1 MCKMKRF
8 YKGIIFDLDGV
19 LCHTDHY
26 HYQAWK
32 MLADRLGIPFDE
44 TDNNR
49 LRGVSRMESLE
60 IILEKSD
67 QKYSQAQKQIFAEE
81 KNEAYKKLL
90 QQMKPSDI
98 PEEVRE
104 TLTLLKEHF
113 SLAVGSSSK
122 NTKLIL
128 QKTDMESY
136 FDAVA
141 DGNDIK
147 NSKPDPEVF
156 LVAAKRIHLSPD
168 ECLVVEDAKAGVDA
182 AVAGGFGCAGIGDVA
197 GYEAVDWP
205 LKDFA
210 DLKELAEKGE

>member
-1 MCKMKRF
+1 MMRT

-32 MLADRLGIPFDE
+32 KLADKLGIPFDE
-44 TDNNR
+44 TVNNR

-60 IILEKSD
+60 IILEKST
-67 QKYSQAQKQIFAEE
+67 KEYSQQEKLDFAEE
-81 KNEAYKKLL
+81 KNEEYKKLL
-90 QQMKPSDI
+90 QQMKPSDVS
-98 PEEVRE
+98 EEVRE
-104 TLTLLKEHF
+104 TLTLLKKNF

-128 QKTDMESY
+128 EKTDLGKY

-156 LVAAKRIHLSPD
+156 LVAAERIHLAPAD
-168 ECLVVEDAKAGVDA
+168 CLVVEDAKAGIDA
-182 AVAGGFGCAGIGDVA
+182 AVTGGFGCAGIGDAA
-197 GYEAVDWP
+197 GYDETDWP
-205 LKDFA
+205 LQSFA
-210 DLKELAEKGE
+210 DLQKLVKD

>member
-1 MCKMKRF
+1 MKRV
-8 YKGIIFDLDGV
+8 YKGIVFDLDGV

-32 MLADRLGIPFDE
+32 KLADRLGIPFDE
-44 TDNNR
+44 TVNNR

-60 IILEKSD
+60 IILEKSTRE
-67 QKYSQAQKQIFAEE
+67 YSQQEKLDFAEE
-81 KNEAYKKLL
+81 KNEEYKKLL

-98 PEEVRE
+98 SEEVRE
-104 TLTLLKEHF
+104 TLTLLKKDF

-128 QKTDMESY
+128 EKTDLGKY

-156 LVAAKRIHLSPD
+156 LVAAERIHLAPED
-168 ECLVVEDAKAGVDA
+168 CLVVEDAKAGVDA
-182 AVAGGFGCAGIGDVA
+182 AVAGGFDCAGIGDAA
-197 GYEAVDWP
+197 GYDKVDWP
-205 LKDFA
+205 LQSFG
-210 DLKELAEKGE
+210 DLKELAAY

>member
-1 MCKMKRF
+1 MRRA

-19 LCHTDHY
+19 LCHTDHF

-32 MLADRLGIPFDE
+32 KLADRLGIPFDE
-44 TDNNR
+44 TVNNR

-60 IILEKSD
+60 IILEKSTRD
-67 QKYSQAQKQIFAEE
+67 YSQQEKLDFAEE
-81 KNEAYKKLL
+81 KNEEYKKLL

-98 PEEVRE
+98 PEEVRD
-104 TLTLLKEHF
+104 TLTLLKKNF
-113 SLAVGSSSK
+113 LLAVGSSSK

-128 QKTDMESY
+128 EKTDLGKY

-156 LVAAKRIHLSPD
+156 LVAAKRIHLAPAD
-168 ECLVVEDAKAGVDA
+168 CLVVEDAKAGIDA
-182 AVAGGFGCAGIGDVA
+182 AVAGGFGCAGIGDAA
-197 GYEAVDWP
+197 GYDKTDWP
-205 LKDFA
+205 LHSFG
-210 DLKELAEKGE
+210 DLKELATY

>member
-1 MCKMKRF
+1 MMRT

-19 LCHTDHY
+19 LCHTDHF

-32 MLADRLGIPFDE
+32 MLADKLGIPFDE
-44 TDNNR
+44 TVNNR

-60 IILEKSD
+60 IILEKST
-67 QKYSQAQKQIFAEE
+67 KEYSQQEKLDFAEE
-81 KNEAYKKLL
+81 KNEEYKKLL

-98 PEEVRE
+98 SEEVRE
-104 TLTLLKEHF
+104 TLTLLKKEF

-128 QKTDMESY
+128 EKTDLGKY

-156 LVAAKRIHLSPD
+156 LVAAERIHLAPED
-168 ECLVVEDAKAGVDA
+168 CLVVEDAKAGIDA
-182 AVAGGFGCAGIGDVA
+182 AVAGGFGCAGIGDAA
-197 GYEAVDWP
+197 GYDEVDWP
-205 LKDFA
+205 LQHFA
-210 DLKELAEKGE
+210 DLKKLVIN

>member
-1 MCKMKRF
+1 MMRT

-19 LCHTDHY
+19 LCHTDHF

-32 MLADRLGIPFDE
+32 MLADKLGIPFDE
-44 TDNNR
+44 TVNNR

-60 IILEKSD
+60 IILEKST
-67 QKYSQAQKQIFAEE
+67 KEYSQQEKADFAEE
-81 KNEAYKKLL
+81 KNEEYKKLL

-104 TLTLLKEHF
+104 TLTLLKKKF
-113 SLAVGSSSK
+113 PLAVGSSSK

-128 QKTDMESY
+128 EKTDLGKY

-156 LVAAKRIHLSPD
+156 LVAAERIQLAPAD
-168 ECLVVEDAKAGVDA
+168 CLVVEDAKAGIDA
-182 AVAGGFGCAGIGDVA
+182 AVAGGFGSAGIGDAA
-197 GYEAVDWP
+197 GYDETDWP
-205 LKDFA
+205 LQHFS
-210 DLKELAEKGE
+210 DLKKLVID

>member
-1 MCKMKRF
+1 MKRV
-8 YKGIIFDLDGV
+8 YKGIVFDLDGV

-32 MLADRLGIPFDE
+32 KLADRLGIPFDE
-44 TDNNR
+44 TVNNR

-60 IILEKSD
+60 IILEKSTRE
-67 QKYSQAQKQIFAEE
+67 YSHQEKLDLAEE
-81 KNEAYKKLL
+81 KNEEYKKLL

-98 PEEVRE
+98 SEEVRE
-104 TLTLLKEHF
+104 TLILLKRHF
-113 SLAVGSSSK
+113 ALAVGSSSK

-128 QKTDMESY
+128 QKTDMEQY

-156 LVAAKRIHLSPD
+156 LVAANRIHLAPKD
-168 ECLVVEDAKAGVDA
+168 CLVVEDAKAGVDA
-182 AVAGGFGCAGIGDVA
+182 AVAGGFDCAGIGDAA
-197 GYEAVDWP
+197 GYDKVDWP
-205 LKDFA
+205 LQNFG
-210 DLKELAEKGE
+210 DLKKLVVY

>member
-1 MCKMKRF
+1 MERK

-32 MLADRLGIPFDE
+32 KLADRLEIPFNE

-60 IILEKSD
+60 IILEKSTVSYSPEEK
-67 QKYSQAQKQIFAEE
+67 QKFAEV
-81 KNEAYKKLL
+81 KNETYKKLL

-98 PEEVRE
+98 SEEVRE
-104 TLTLLKEHF
+104 TLSLLKSYF

-122 NTKLIL
+122 NTGLIL
-128 QKTDMESY
+128 QKTDMEKY

-141 DGNDIK
+141 DGNDIQ

-156 LVAAKRIHLSPD
+156 LVAADRLHLSPAV
-168 ECLVVEDAKAGVDA
+168 CLVVEDAKAGVDA
-182 AVAGGFGCAGIGDVA
+182 AIAGGFGCAGIGDAA
-197 GYEAVDWP
+197 GYDAVDWP
-205 LKDFA
+205 LQNFGE
-210 DLKELAEKGE
+210 LKKLLPEEEQR

>member
-1 MCKMKRF
+1 MMRT

-32 MLADRLGIPFDE
+32 KLADKLGIPFDE
-44 TDNNR
+44 TVNNR

-60 IILEKSD
+60 IILEKST
-67 QKYSQAQKQIFAEE
+67 KEYSQQEKLDFAEE
-81 KNEAYKKLL
+81 KNEEYKKLL
-90 QQMKPSDI
+90 QQMKSSDVS
-98 PEEVRE
+98 EEVRE
-104 TLTLLKEHF
+104 TLTLLKKNF

-128 QKTDMESY
+128 EKTDLGKY

-156 LVAAKRIHLSPD
+156 LVAAERIHLAPAD
-168 ECLVVEDAKAGVDA
+168 CLVVEDAKAGIDA
-182 AVAGGFGCAGIGDVA
+182 ALTGGFGCAGIGDAA
-197 GYEAVDWP
+197 GYDETDWP
-205 LKDFA
+205 LQSFA
-210 DLKELAEKGE
+210 DLQKLVKD

>member
-1 MCKMKRF
+1 MMRT

-19 LCHTDHY
+19 LCHTDHF

-32 MLADRLGIPFDE
+32 KLADKLEIPFDE
-44 TDNNR
+44 TVNNR

-60 IILEKSD
+60 IILEKSTRE
-67 QKYSQAQKQIFAEE
+67 YSQQEKLEFAEE
-81 KNEAYKKLL
+81 KNEEYKKLL
-90 QQMKPSDI
+90 QQMKPSDVS
-98 PEEVRE
+98 EEVRD
-104 TLTLLKEHF
+104 TLTLLKKNF

-128 QKTDMESY
+128 EKTDLGKY

-156 LVAAKRIHLSPD
+156 LVAAERIHLAPGD
-168 ECLVVEDAKAGVDA
+168 CLVVEDAKAGIDA
-182 AVAGGFGCAGIGDVA
+182 AVAGGFGCAGIGDAA
-197 GYEAVDWP
+197 GYDKADWP
-205 LKDFA
+205 LQSFA
-210 DLKELAEKGE
+210 DLKELV

>member
-1 MCKMKRF
+1 MMRT

-32 MLADRLGIPFDE
+32 KLADKLGIPFDE
-44 TDNNR
+44 TVNNR

-60 IILEKSD
+60 IILEKST
-67 QKYSQAQKQIFAEE
+67 KEYSQQEKLDFAEE
-81 KNEAYKKLL
+81 KNEEYKKLL
-90 QQMKPSDI
+90 QQMKPSDVS
-98 PEEVRE
+98 EEVRE
-104 TLTLLKEHF
+104 TLTLLKKNF

-128 QKTDMESY
+128 EKTDLGKY

-156 LVAAKRIHLSPD
+156 LVAAERIHLAPAD
-168 ECLVVEDAKAGVDA
+168 CLVVEDAKAGIDA
-182 AVAGGFGCAGIGDVA
+182 ALTGGFGCAGIGDAA
-197 GYEAVDWP
+197 GYDETDWP
-205 LKDFA
+205 LQSFA
-210 DLKELAEKGE
+210 DLQKLVKD

>member
-1 MCKMKRF
+1 MMRT

-32 MLADRLGIPFDE
+32 KLADKLGIPFDE
-44 TDNNR
+44 TVNNR

-60 IILEKSD
+60 IILEKST
-67 QKYSQAQKQIFAEE
+67 KEYSQQEKLDFAEE
-81 KNEAYKKLL
+81 KNEEYKKLL
-90 QQMKPSDI
+90 QQMKPSDVS
-98 PEEVRE
+98 EEVRE
-104 TLTLLKEHF
+104 TLTLLKKNF

-128 QKTDMESY
+128 EKTDLGKY

-156 LVAAKRIHLSPD
+156 LVAAERIHLAPAD
-168 ECLVVEDAKAGVDA
+168 CLVVEDAKAGIDA
-182 AVAGGFGCAGIGDVA
+182 AVAGGFGCAGIGDAA
-197 GYEAVDWP
+197 GYDKADWP
-205 LKDFA
+205 LQSFG
-210 DLKELAEKGE
+210 DLKELVTY

>member
-1 MCKMKRF
+1 MKRV
-8 YKGIIFDLDGV
+8 YKGIVFDLDGV

-32 MLADRLGIPFDE
+32 KLADRLGIPFDE
-44 TDNNR
+44 TVNNR

-60 IILEKSD
+60 IILEKSTRE
-67 QKYSQAQKQIFAEE
+67 YSHQEKLDLAEE
-81 KNEAYKKLL
+81 KNEEYKKLL

-104 TLTLLKEHF
+104 TLTLLKKKF
-113 SLAVGSSSK
+113 PLAVGSSSK

-128 QKTDMESY
+128 EKTDLGKY

-156 LVAAKRIHLSPD
+156 LVAAERIQLAPAD
-168 ECLVVEDAKAGVDA
+168 CLVVEDAKAGIDA
-182 AVAGGFGCAGIGDVA
+182 AVAGGFGSAGIGDAA
-197 GYEAVDWP
+197 GYDETDWP
-205 LKDFA
+205 LQHFS
-210 DLKELAEKGE
+210 DLKKLVID